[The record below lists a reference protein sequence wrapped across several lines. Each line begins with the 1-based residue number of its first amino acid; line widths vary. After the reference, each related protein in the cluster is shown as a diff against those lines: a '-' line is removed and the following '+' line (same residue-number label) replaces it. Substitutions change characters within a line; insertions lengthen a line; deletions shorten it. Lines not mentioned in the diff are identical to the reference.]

1 MALVY
6 RYKFKMFYYS
16 LLCLGIILGLVQSAI
31 INLNLDGTTALHTF
45 DGHGALSAG
54 ASSRLLWD
62 YPEPQR
68 TEVLDYLFKP
78 NFGAMMSILK
88 VEIGEL
94 RKQTESSFGS
104 VLMLCNTHTHT
115 HTHTYA
121 HVYL

>member
-1 MALVY
+1 
-6 RYKFKMFYYS
+6 MFYYNYF
-16 LLCLGIILGLVQSAI
+16 LLCLGLNVVRVQSAA
-31 INLNLDGTTALHTF
+31 INLNLDGSTALHTF

-94 RKQTESSFGS
+94 KKQIRIIKYGS
-104 VLMLCNTHTHT
+104 AYV
-115 HTHTYA
+115 
-121 HVYL
+121 V

>member
-94 RKQTESSFGS
+94 KKQIRIIKYGS
-104 VLMLCNTHTHT
+104 AYV
-115 HTHTYA
+115 
-121 HVYL
+121 V